1 LRSPVTLTVSI
12 AMGEEGN
19 MKRLL
24 QLCRAK
30 LDRWTQ
36 AEPAWDSTRGAGI
49 GWLPPSLGP
58 SEASSTL
65 LAGMVD
71 HSAAWYFDRPEC
83 GR

>member
-1 LRSPVTLTVSI
+1 
-12 AMGEEGN
+12 
-19 MKRLL
+19 
-24 QLCRAK
+24 
-30 LDRWTQ
+30 
-36 AEPAWDSTRGAGI
+36 
-49 GWLPPSLGP
+49 LGP